1 MTLAVNLQFLKPHL
15 RNILFFRVTE
25 INRFLLDYEY
35 NNGISEA
42 TQVVRHVPNYDF
54 NFLGTRMHEVW
65 PEILKKI

>member
-1 MTLAVNLQFLKPHL
+1 MS
-15 RNILFFRVTE
+15 LFVATFVIYFCSFRVSE

>member
-1 MTLAVNLQFLKPHL
+1 M
-15 RNILFFRVTE
+15 TE

-42 TQVVRHVPNYDF
+42 TQVVRHVPNYDY
-54 NFLGTRMHEVW
+54 NFLGPHMHEVW